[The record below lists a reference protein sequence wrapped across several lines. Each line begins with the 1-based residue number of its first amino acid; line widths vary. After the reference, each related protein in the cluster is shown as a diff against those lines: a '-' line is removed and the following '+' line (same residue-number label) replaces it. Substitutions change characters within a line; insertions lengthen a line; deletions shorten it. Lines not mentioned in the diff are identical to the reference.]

1 MATERMGQ
9 DKAVERS
16 DDQRYQTYCGCDE
29 RTFPFWGVLLIA
41 LGSLWLLDRTNAID
55 WSVGPIVGPVL
66 LVAWGISM
74 LWSARMRGQLG

>member
-9 DKAVERS
+9 DKAVEHS
-16 DDQRYQTYCGCDE
+16 DDQRYQMYCGCDE

-41 LGSLWLLDRTNAID
+41 LGSLWLLDLANAVD
-55 WSVGPIVGPVL
+55 WSVAPIVGPIL
-66 LVAWGISM
+66 LVACGISM